1 MIELNLLERKVKVKL
16 PVIAGIDLNYV
27 NIPLVI
33 VAILITGASSYYYT
47 SYYEEIIAKEE
58 SVGAGIK
65 EQTSKIDAEIK
76 SKEAKKRELEAY
88 IEQVQKARVRS
99 LQIDEIIK
107 TRTNPKKILEV
118 IARTI
123 PDEVTFDTLEIT
135 ANDDISIN
143 GESSDPRSIGE
154 FIAAVND
161 TPYFGGSITP
171 SSQNSV
177 QVDNGSGVF
186 TKVDNFSLRG
196 KIKNYDMRSN

>member
-1 MIELNLLERKVKVKL
+1 MIELNLLERKAKVRL
-16 PVIAGIDLNYV
+16 PVIAGFDLNFV
-27 NIPLVI
+27 NIPMVI
-33 VAILITGASSYYYT
+33 IAFLITFASSYYYT

-58 SVGAGIK
+58 AIGTGIK
-65 EQTSKIDAEIK
+65 DQTAKIDAEIK

-88 IEQVQKARVRS
+88 FEQVQKARIRS

-123 PDEVTFDTLEIT
+123 PDEVSFDSLEIER
-135 ANDDISIN
+135 NDEITISGN
-143 GESSDPRSIGE
+143 SYDPRSIGE

-161 TPYFGGSITP
+161 TPYFGGSISPTA
-171 SSQNSV
+171 QNSALE
-177 QVDNGSGVF
+177 DNGTGVMAKIDSF
-186 TKVDNFSLRG
+186 TLHG